1 MMLDNLLNVLFPAS
15 HDTQVEAEGI
25 LYGTARYGQGKTA
38 AVVGLVNRT
47 PLGVEGALSLA
58 SHVLEVIRHSP
69 GRPIAVLIDA
79 QSQRMRRRD
88 EMLGLN
94 EYLAHLTKCFVLAG
108 QLGHRTVGIL
118 FGSAAAGA
126 FIATGLVQD
135 MLAAVPGGEPVVMD
149 LPSIA
154 RVTKLPQD
162 RLEALSKETPVF
174 APGLA
179 HATPIGAVAEIW
191 NDGDLA
197 TKLAMALDGLPG
209 APDRRDE
216 IGAERKGRLK
226 AAAVAKR
233 VAQEATA
240 LADGERQRMPCTD
253 R

>member
-1 MMLDNLLNVLFPAS
+1 MMLDNLLNALFPGS
-15 HDTQVEAEGI
+15 HNTQVEAEGI
-25 LYGTARYGQGKTA
+25 LCGTAQYGQDKTA
-38 AVVGLVNRT
+38 AVVGLVNRMA
-47 PLGVEGALSLA
+47 LGVDGALSLA
-58 SHVLEVIRHSP
+58 GHVLEVIRHSP

-108 QLGHRTVGIL
+108 QRGHRTVGVL
-118 FGSAAAGA
+118 FGRAAAGA

-135 MLAAVPGGEPVVMD
+135 ILAAVPGGDPVVMD

-154 RVTKLPQD
+154 RVTKLPLD
-162 RLEALSKETPVF
+162 RLEALSKDTPVF
-174 APGLA
+174 APGLD
-179 HATPIGAVAEIW
+179 HALPIGAVAEIW

-197 TKLAMALDGLPG
+197 AKLAMALDGQPG

-216 IGAERKGRLK
+216 IGAEREGRLK
-226 AAAVAKR
+226 AAAIAKR

-240 LADGERQRMPCTD
+240 HA
-253 R
+253 

>member
-1 MMLDNLLNVLFPAS
+1 MTLDNLLNALFPAS
-15 HDTQVEAEGI
+15 HDTRMEAEGI
-25 LYGTARYGQGKTA
+25 LCGTAQYGQDKTA

-47 PLGVEGALSLA
+47 ALGVDGALSLA
-58 SHVLEVIRHSP
+58 GHVLEVIRHSP

-79 QSQRMRRRD
+79 QSQRMLRRD
-88 EMLGLN
+88 EMLSLN

-108 QLGHRTVGIL
+108 QRGHRTVGVL
-118 FGSAAAGA
+118 FGRAVAGA
-126 FIATGLVQD
+126 FIATGLAQD
-135 MLAAVPGGEPVVMD
+135 MLAAVPGGDPVVMD

-162 RLEALSKETPVF
+162 RLEALSKDTPVF
-174 APGLA
+174 APGLD
-179 HATPIGAVAEIW
+179 HAPPIGAVTEIW

-197 TKLAMALDGLPG
+197 AKLAMALDGQPG

-226 AAAVAKR
+226 AATIAKR

-240 LADGERQRMPCTD
+240 YA
-253 R
+253 

>member
-1 MMLDNLLNVLFPAS
+1 MTLGRLLHALFPAG

-25 LYGTARYGQGKTA
+25 LCGTAQYGQEKTA
-38 AVVGLVNRT
+38 AVVGLVNRM
-47 PLGVEGALSLA
+47 PLGVEGALALA
-58 SHVLEVIRHSP
+58 GHVLKVIRQSP

-108 QLGHRTVGIL
+108 QRGHRTVGVL
-118 FGSAAAGA
+118 FGRAAAGA

-135 MLAAVPGGEPVVMD
+135 VLAAVPGADPVVMD

-154 RVTKLPQD
+154 RVTKLPPD
-162 RLEALSKETPVF
+162 RLEALSKDTPVF
-174 APGLA
+174 APGLE
-179 HATPIGAVAEIW
+179 HAPPIGAVAEIW

-197 TKLAMALDGLPG
+197 AKLATALDGPPG

-216 IGAERKGRLK
+216 RGAERKGRLK
-226 AAAVAKR
+226 AAAIAKR
-233 VAQEATA
+233 LAQEATA
-240 LADGERQRMPCTD
+240 YA
-253 R
+253 

>member
-1 MMLDNLLNVLFPAS
+1 MTLDNLLNALFPAG

-25 LYGTARYGQGKTA
+25 LCGTAQYGQNKTA
-38 AVVGLVNRT
+38 AVVGLVNGT

-58 SHVLEVIRHSP
+58 GHVLEVIRHSP

-108 QLGHRTVGIL
+108 QRGHRTVGVL
-118 FGSAAAGA
+118 FGRAAAGA

-135 MLAAVPGGEPVVMD
+135 MLAAVPGGDPVVMD

-154 RVTKLPQD
+154 RVTKLPLD
-162 RLEALSKETPVF
+162 SLEALSKDTPVF
-174 APGLA
+174 APGLD
-179 HATPIGAVAEIW
+179 HALPIGAVAEIW
-191 NDGDLA
+191 NDSDLPA
-197 TKLAMALDGLPG
+197 KLAMALDGQPG

-240 LADGERQRMPCTD
+240 HA
-253 R
+253 

>member
-1 MMLDNLLNVLFPAS
+1 MMLDNLLNALFPGS
-15 HDTQVEAEGI
+15 HNTQVEAEGI
-25 LYGTARYGQGKTA
+25 LCGTAQYGQDKTA

-47 PLGVEGALSLA
+47 ALGVDGALSLA
-58 SHVLEVIRHSP
+58 GHVLEVIRHSP

-108 QLGHRTVGIL
+108 QRGHRTVGVL
-118 FGSAAAGA
+118 FGRAAAGA
-126 FIATGLVQD
+126 FIATGLAQD
-135 MLAAVPGGEPVVMD
+135 MLAAVPGGDPVVMD

-162 RLEALSKETPVF
+162 RLEALSKDTPVF
-174 APGLA
+174 APGLD
-179 HATPIGAVAEIW
+179 HAPPIGAVTEIW

-197 TKLAMALDGLPG
+197 AKLAMALDGQPG

-226 AAAVAKR
+226 AATIAKR

-240 LADGERQRMPCTD
+240 YA
-253 R
+253 

>member
-1 MMLDNLLNVLFPAS
+1 MTLDNLLNALFPTG
-15 HDTQVEAEGI
+15 HETQVEAEGI
-25 LYGTARYGQGKTA
+25 LCGTAQYGQDKTA

-47 PLGVEGALSLA
+47 PLGVDGALSLA
-58 SHVLEVIRHSP
+58 GHVLEVIRHSP
-69 GRPIAVLIDA
+69 GRPIAVLVDA

-108 QLGHRTVGIL
+108 QRGHRTGGVL
-118 FGSAAAGA
+118 FGRAAAGA

-135 MLAAVPGGEPVVMD
+135 MLAAVPGGDPVVMD

-162 RLEALSKETPVF
+162 RLEALSKDTPVF
-174 APGLA
+174 APGLD
-179 HATPIGAVAEIW
+179 HALPIGAVAEIW
-191 NDGDLA
+191 NEGDLA
-197 TKLAMALDGLPG
+197 AKLAMALDGQPG

-226 AAAVAKR
+226 AATIAKR
-233 VAQEATA
+233 VAQEASA
-240 LADGERQRMPCTD
+240 YA
-253 R
+253 